1 MIEKNISTLDESII
15 SRSPCS
21 YQIVP
26 SIIYPIL
33 IVDYVQVGCGGE
45 QAEHQGRGVHLD
57 PGQGGDIGGFM
68 ATSLQQI
75 VYSAD
80 FQNDKALQQQCRL
93 VPQCSIIILFA

>member
-1 MIEKNISTLDESII
+1 MKASFFRVHVID
-15 SRSPCS
+15 
-21 YQIVP
+21 
-26 SIIYPIL
+26 
-33 IVDYVQVGCGGE
+33 VQVGCGGE